1 MILHPSVVEDVGA
14 DLRTPFDAF
23 FRSFECLLR
32 SHALVQLPLVEFR
45 LEDAHGIFAV
55 HQLRASLHILDQ
67 ILDRLARIGIL
78 AVIAQPDRRFDLIDV
93 LAARTA
99 RPEGIP
105 LDVRRIDRD
114 FDRIVDR
121 RRHEHR
127 RESRLPLVIGVERR
141 QAHHAVH
148 AVFALE
154 VAVGVFA
161 LEFERAGL
169 YTYLLASLIVEHLD
183 LVSVRLAPAGVH
195 AHEHRRPVE
204 RLRAARPDIALS
216 TDLIVGFPGETE
228 EDFATTL
235 EFAKKCGFAKMHIF
249 PYSKRKGT
257 PAAEMPEQVD
267 EAVKSER
274 AARLAKVDE
283 ELHQQMLQ
291 STVGKVEEVLFE
303 QPVDDEHM
311 EGLCGPY
318 LRVVVPGTAEL
329 ANTIAKVKITGIK
342 EDFLLGELN

>member
-1 MILHPSVVEDVGA
+1 MNEGTLPVSRNLRNTPFCPLGRAERRILHPSVVEDVGA

-183 LVSVRLAPAGVH
+183 LVSVRLAPAGV
-195 AHEHRRPVE
+195 
-204 RLRAARPDIALS
+204 LS
-216 TDLIVGFPGETE
+216 LQGVF
-228 EDFATTL
+228 L
-235 EFAKKCGFAKMHIF
+235 VCGC
-249 PYSKRKGT
+249 KG
-257 PAAEMPEQVD
+257 
-267 EAVKSER
+267 R
-274 AARLAKVDE
+274 
-283 ELHQQMLQ
+283 Q
-291 STVGKVEEVLFE
+291 SF
-303 QPVDDEHM
+303 
-311 EGLCGPY
+311 
-318 LRVVVPGTAEL
+318 
-329 ANTIAKVKITGIK
+329 
-342 EDFLLGELN
+342 